1 MNSDVVTEDVVM
13 TFIGSYHRLLTSQSV
28 VFVAMCA
35 PYVWSKI
42 KTVVERKYWYFEEAN
57 HRSDEIKTK
66 VFKNNSGRMQQDPRN
81 RAKESNRSRF
91 RQH

>member
-35 PYVWSKI
+35 PYV
-42 KTVVERKYWYFEEAN
+42 
-57 HRSDEIKTK
+57 
-66 VFKNNSGRMQQDPRN
+66 
-81 RAKESNRSRF
+81 
-91 RQH
+91 